1 MTSRSMID
9 FTHENLQAVLPVL
22 PNFDLAAI
30 YGTGSTAIEETA
42 ADIAAIRATKF
53 GDRPLVMI
61 DQGFTGS
68 PQPLDTVRDVE
79 QGAWGVEQ
87 AVNMSGW
94 KAAAPTIYCSRDTL
108 GPLAAAGW
116 HGNVWLA
123 DPLFAG
129 DAPPVLPNGMT
140 CVAVQ
145 RTFTLTFDASIVFDE
160 FWPSPDPVSPP
171 NPQPG
176 WRYCKRCRCLFYGPA
191 AQVSV
196 CAAGGQHVPY
206 GYTYDLPWKAS

>member
-1 MTSRSMID
+1 MNRAMID
-9 FTHENLQAVLPVL
+9 VTHANLPSVLPIL

-30 YGTGSTAIEETA
+30 YGTGSSSIEETT
-42 ADIAAIRATKF
+42 ADIAMIRGTKF

-79 QGAWGVEQ
+79 IGAWTPQ
-87 AVNMSGW
+87 AAVNMSDW
-94 KAAAPTIYCSRDTL
+94 KAASPTIYCTRDTI
-108 GPLAAAGW
+108 GPLASAGW

-129 DAPPVLPNGMT
+129 STPPVLPNGMT

-145 RTFTLTFDASIVFDE
+145 NTFTLTYDGSIVFDE
-160 FWPSPDPVSPP
+160 NWPGLPP
-171 NPQPG
+171 TAPSNPQPG
-176 WRYCKRCRCLFYGPA
+176 WRFCDQCKGLFWGPA
-191 AQVSV
+191 AQVSS
-196 CAAGGQHVPY
+196 CPKGGHHVPF
-206 GYTYDLPWKAS
+206 GYIYELPWRAQ